1 MSAKRKMK
9 LVANAE
15 FEALR
20 QESFTL
26 PDGTTISRGDAVSVA
41 GENGV
46 WRLSYVF
53 NGQPVLYGGELGHGQ
68 LRSFKVERLGVVKAK
83 VRRNL
88 SDEQRQA
95 LRDRMEKVRQAR
107 KVSV

>member
-1 MSAKRKMK
+1 MSANRKMK

-20 QESFTL
+20 QETFTL
-26 PDGTTISRGDAVSVA
+26 PDGTMISRGDAVNVA
-41 GENGV
+41 GDNGV

-53 NGQPVLYGGELGHGQ
+53 NGQPVLDGGELGHGQ
-68 LRSFKVERLGVVKAK
+68 LRSFKVDRLGVVKAK

-95 LRDRMEKVRQAR
+95 LRDRMDKVRQAR